1 VGIAEEDLPLLFEE
15 FRQVGGPEYSRPG
28 SSGLGLSIV
37 RQLTRLH
44 GGEIYVDSEH
54 GHGSTFT
61 VTLKPASSETT

>member
-1 VGIAEEDLPLLFEE
+1 M
-15 FRQVGGPEYSRPG
+15 
-28 SSGLGLSIV
+28 V